1 MLELHCT
8 ACGRANAVTDAQK
21 LDDRRCAECAGSLD
35 EERPVRYFVA
45 DRGHS
50 HGPLLYRDLVHGVA
64 MRTLTPDMLLSEESG
79 PWVRAA
85 ERSDLFPY
93 APTGTHRSASRAP
106 VPREHV
112 PAPPGPVQTMAV
124 LQFLLGILSLVLS
137 FVGFAFLASFHAVA
151 EGFGVLLLLVVIGVG
166 HILMAKG
173 LRSRSV
179 VARNLQLGLAVLAG
193 SSLLVQLAEGQGGA
207 FALLLGLF
215 VALPFLLLLNAE
227 ARAWFKGED
236 ADA

>member
-8 ACGRANAVTDAQK
+8 ACGRANAVTDAQL
-21 LDDRRCAECAGSLD
+21 LDDRRCAECEEALD

-50 HGPLLYRDLVHGVA
+50 HGPLVYRDLVHGVA
-64 MRTLTPDMLLSEESG
+64 MRTLTPEMLLSEENG
-79 PWVRAA
+79 PWVLAA
-85 ERSDLFPY
+85 ERSDLFPSSRPV
-93 APTGTHRSASRAP
+93 ARRSASRAP
-106 VPREHV
+106 VPRKRAA
-112 PAPPGPVQTMAV
+112 APPGPVQTMAV
-124 LQFLLGILSLVLS
+124 LQFLMGILFLVLS
-137 FVGFAFLASFHAVA
+137 FVGLAFVASWGGVG
-151 EGFGVLLLLVVIGVG
+151 EGYSVLLLLVVIGVG

-173 LRSRSV
+173 LRNRSV
-179 VARNLQLGLAVLAG
+179 VARNLQLGLAGLAG
-193 SSLLVQLAEGQGGA
+193 LSLLVQLAEGQGGA

-215 VALPFLLLLNAE
+215 VAMPFPLLLNAE